1 MMKRDI
7 KALKYVKKKRTV
19 IIEKGNHPFSKAELD
34 RLAEQGLLCCMNCSI
49 PQGEGEYPL
58 TGNSYTITSR
68 GKDAISEHRSST
80 VLAIVTLIAAV
91 VSAILAILTEIRAL
105 LPAISAI

>member
-19 IIEKGNHPFSKAELD
+19 IIEKGNHPFSKGELD
-34 RLAEQGLLCCMNCSI
+34 RLTEQELLCRMNCSI
-49 PQGEGEYPL
+49 PQGEGEHPL
-58 TGNSYTITSR
+58 IGNSYTITAR
-68 GKDAISEHRSST
+68 GKDAISEHRASHII
-80 VLAIVTLIAAV
+80 AIVTLIAAV

-105 LPAISAI
+105 LPAI

>member
-1 MMKRDI
+1 MKRDI

-19 IIEKGNHPFSKAELD
+19 IIEKGNHPFTKGELD
-34 RLAEQGLLCCMNCSI
+34 SLTKQGLLCCMSCPV

-58 TGNSYTITSR
+58 VGNAYTITAR
-68 GKDAISEHRSST
+68 GKSAISEHRAST
-80 VLAIVTLIAAV
+80 VVAIVTLIAAV

-105 LPAISAI
+105 LSAI